1 MAAARSPETTT
12 RPGPLASDDAARWS
26 LVMPVKGGPG
36 AKSRLVR
43 DDREALA
50 RAIALDAVAA
60 ALACPDVVEVVVVTG
75 DERSAREHAELGA
88 RVVADPGVG
97 LLAALLAGAATC
109 APSGPCGL
117 LLADLP
123 SLRPDDLSATLTVC
137 LDLLRDDA
145 VPGPGVGPGIG
156 PVPGVGPD
164 PGPGAARLG
173 PAHLVMVTVPDA
185 DGDGTV
191 LLCGARPGDLEPHF
205 GSGSAAAHAAV
216 AHVLTDVPAGVRRDV
231 DTDEHLR
238 GAVALGV
245 GPRTAQVLA
254 GQPRSTIAPSA
265 ASFSPKRS

>member
-12 RPGPLASDDAARWS
+12 RPGPAASDDGARWS

-36 AKSRLVR
+36 AKSRLAR
-43 DDREALA
+43 ADREALA

-60 ALACPDVVEVVVVTG
+60 AVACPDVVEVVVVTG
-75 DERSAREHAELGA
+75 DERSAREHAALGA
-88 RVVADPGVG
+88 RVVADPGTG
-97 LLAALLAGAATC
+97 LLPALLAGAAAC
-109 APSGPCGL
+109 DPSAPCGL

-123 SLRPDDLSATLTVC
+123 SLRPDDLSTTLTVC
-137 LDLLRDDA
+137 LDLLGDDGA
-145 VPGPGVGPGIG
+145 PGDDVPGPGT
-156 PVPGVGPD
+156 
-164 PGPGAARLG
+164 RRRG
-173 PAHLVMVTVPDA
+173 PAHAVMVTVPDA

-191 LLCGARPGDLEPHF
+191 LLCGARPGDLQPHF
-205 GSGSAAAHAAV
+205 GSGSAAAHAAL

-245 GPRTAQVLA
+245 GPRTAQVLSA
-254 GQPRSTIAPSA
+254 QPRSTIAPSA